1 MFKTKKRPPSDPSGG
16 FKNNFTGKQKITGKG
31 SFLKKKGPLGL
42 IITIVLGGGL
52 GFSTL
57 LSPGLLLVQ
66 MKEVMVNKFNSQ
78 LASMDVRSTKILTS
92 KMGTTSGLCNSKIS
106 IRCKYS
112 SMSDKQV
119 SKFEKAGIKVNS
131 EKTTLLGRSKPTSF
145 DFNGENIKPNEFN
158 TKLASSA
165 EFRSAVKQAYNP
177 KFAGFA
183 DSIWNKAATKLGIS
197 KKGANLDGTTD
208 DQKLK
213 SLQEDTKNP
222 ANNTRTPPAIDKNST
237 KPDGSSY
244 TPEEIAA
251 ANQAADAANG
261 IADGASGVESTATK
275 AGTSILS
282 GAETVGSVIKVT
294 GIADSACTAYGA
306 VQAVG
311 YAAKMVRAVQLARY
325 AMVFLNVADQIK
337 AGTAKPE
344 DVSYLGKTLTTTVA
358 AKGTTPEVKSAT
370 DSFGYKFAAYGD
382 RGAMSLSATQFLA
395 GGGLTG
401 KLIGVSALINST
413 LHGTPRTTCG
423 TLKNP
428 FVAGASFIAGIALM
442 FVPGANF
449 ALSAK
454 DVAQG
459 LLIAALSVASA
470 ALPAMLQDIVAG
482 VMVDKTTVGE
492 ASGDAIASGASGL
505 MGTTANTGGN
515 APLTPTQAVAYNN
528 LSTNVAAQYA
538 QEDQLAYSPF
548 DVTNS
553 NTFMGK
559 VALQLLP
566 YTSKMSSLSGIF
578 SSVASLTTGALG
590 SITSQNAKATDNI
603 ANYQMCQ
610 DFDYNDL
617 KGDGSN
623 VKVATDPYCNI
634 TYGIPPE
641 ALNADPIAV
650 VDALGTEID
659 PVTGDPAPGSQYEAF
674 VTECIN
680 RNRPLGDTGPD
691 LKEPDGSK
699 CLFGAVQNDGH
710 TTNNNYYIHYID
722 QRIDAGMDGYDS
734 GTATTDAGGAA
745 GGVGTPDN
753 VTPKGTGWTL
763 TDGLNYSA
771 IACAPGTTND
781 SLYTHPV
788 KKFIIRTCS
797 LAGDQVAS
805 IVSQKAVA
813 LFAAAKA
820 AGINLTLSS
829 GFRSYEEQAVLYSQ
843 NCNSAGVCNPAT
855 AKPGNSQ
862 HEAGIA
868 LDIEYNGS
876 TICYKNSSA
885 NCHNNAGFD
894 WLKANADK
902 YGFINLPDE
911 AWHWSTSGT

>member
-1 MFKTKKRPPSDPSGG
+1 
-16 FKNNFTGKQKITGKG
+16 
-31 SFLKKKGPLGL
+31 
-42 IITIVLGGGL
+42 
-52 GFSTL
+52 
-57 LSPGLLLVQ
+57 
-66 MKEVMVNKFNSQ
+66 MKEVMVNKFNNQ
-78 LASMDVRSTKILTS
+78 LASMDVRTNILTS
-92 KMGTTSGLCNSKIS
+92 VKINNTTSGFCGKVIT
-106 IRCKYS
+106 IKCKYS
-112 SMSDKQV
+112 TMSEKQV
-119 SKFEKAGIKVNS
+119 AKFKAAGIEVEYDTKSIVGRAKPTNFKFEGKDISPSNFDKAR
-131 EKTTLLGRSKPTSF
+131 L
-145 DFNGENIKPNEFN
+145 ENPAFQG
-158 TKLASSA
+158 
-165 EFRSAVKQAYNP
+165 AVRNAYNP
-177 KFAGFA
+177 KFAGFS
-183 DSIWNKAATKLGIS
+183 DSIWKRAALKLGIS
-197 KKGANLDGTTD
+197 KKAAALDGTSD
-208 DQKLK
+208 EEKLK
-213 SLQEDTKNP
+213 SIQEDTKNP
-222 ANNTRTPPAIDKNST
+222 SSSNKATTVTAGDPNQTNPETG
-237 KPDGSSY
+237 KPY
-244 TPEEIAA
+244 TALEAAA
-251 ANQAADAANG
+251 ANEASGIVND
-261 IADGASGVESTATK
+261 IADGANSVESTATK
-275 AGTSILS
+275 AGSSVLS
-282 GAETVGSVIKVT
+282 GAETVGNTLKVT
-294 GIADSACTAYGA
+294 GIADTACTAYGA

-311 YAAKMVRAVQLARY
+311 YAAKTVRAVQLARY
-325 AMVFLNVADQIK
+325 AMIFLNVADQIK

-358 AKGTTPEVKSAT
+358 PTGGVAGLKSAT

-382 RGAMSLSATQFLA
+382 RGGMSTVASQFLA
-395 GGGLTG
+395 GGGLAG
-401 KLIGVSALINST
+401 KLITITSIISSSLGGKPKQVCGV
-413 LHGTPRTTCG
+413 
-423 TLKNP
+423 LKNP
-428 FVAGASFIAGIALM
+428 FVGGASLIVGIALM
-442 FVPGANF
+442 IIPGSDIAMG
-449 ALSAK
+449 AK
-454 DVAQG
+454 DVAQ
-459 LLIAALSVASA
+459 AALALTLSLAA
-470 ALPAMLQDIVAG
+470 TALPAMLQDIIAG
-482 VMVDKTTVGE
+482 VLVDKTTVGE
-492 ASGDAIASGASGL
+492 ASGEAITSGASGM